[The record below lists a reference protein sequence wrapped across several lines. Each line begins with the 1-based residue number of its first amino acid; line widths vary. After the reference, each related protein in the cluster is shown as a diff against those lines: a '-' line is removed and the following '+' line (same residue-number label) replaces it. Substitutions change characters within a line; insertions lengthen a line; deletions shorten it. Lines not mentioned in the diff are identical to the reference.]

1 MISNAADYRYC
12 NVSNINVRG
21 DTMPQRGRGV
31 SPRVLSAEDVASLAE
46 GFYERRRLLDENDYV
61 TYYDKD
67 GNLDSVNC
75 HGNPVVPRHTLHD
88 PVCLASSIA
97 RLCRASSV
105 QSSTDMI
112 RRFRAFVNP
121 DRTPLVSVRKYPSR
135 SQPDD
140 LGAVCSPRYGW
151 CHPILYEIG
160 LNQCLQ
166 PFGSL
171 NPPDWPRIH
180 FDRYVRGHTRLDVD
194 VVRNAYDDL
203 GQLRRL
209 FLPMTTRY
217 SKDDRLLLYGAVPD
231 DGTRHAS
238 ANDRGEGGER
248 HDYYVSPVPEL
259 QPLVLGANDPTP
271 ARFSFES
278 TGCYCDEPNPRGD
291 TCDALYVSR
300 KSARRQVP
308 AGSSGGGS
316 EFVTVCC
323 NDRFTLCAVRP
334 VPLRSSG
341 AVDSYSPADGEV
353 VRVYALV
360 RAWYRDT
367 PESTRKPTD
376 LVSPQEFLVS
386 AGTTRPELPLSL
398 IDERA
403 CKAYLE
409 RAGMPTSVDEYPLV
423 LPDDESEY
431 QVHGRACGVTLVGV
445 WALAEPKPPNLR
457 IDVHNCAW

>member
-21 DTMPQRGRGV
+21 NTMPQRGRGV

-46 GFYERRRLLDENDYV
+46 GFYERLHLLDDNV
-61 TYYDKD
+61 TIYYDKD
-67 GNLDSVNC
+67 GNPGSVNC
-75 HGNPVVPRHTLHD
+75 HGNSPPRHALHD
-88 PVCLASSIA
+88 PACLASSIA
-97 RLCRASSV
+97 RLCRASGV
-105 QSSTDMI
+105 QSSVGML
-112 RRFRAFVNP
+112 RSFRAFVTP
-121 DRTPLVSVRKYPSR
+121 DRVPMISVRKYPSR

-151 CHPILYEIG
+151 CHPILYELG

-171 NPPDWPRIH
+171 NPPDWPRIR
-180 FDRYVRGHTRLDVD
+180 FDRSVRGHARLDVD

-203 GQLRRL
+203 KQLRRL

-217 SKDDRLLLYGAVPD
+217 SKDDRLLLYGAVPA
-231 DGTRHAS
+231 DGTRYAS
-238 ANDRGEGGER
+238 ANDPGEGER

-259 QPLVLGANDPTP
+259 QPLVLGANVPAP

-278 TGCYCDEPNPRGD
+278 TGCYCTEPNPRGD

-300 KSARRQVP
+300 RSARLQVS

-316 EFVTVCC
+316 EFITVCC
-323 NDRFTLCAVRP
+323 NDRFTLRAVRP
-334 VPLRSSG
+334 VPLRSVG
-341 AVDSYSPADGEV
+341 AVDSYSPANGEV

-367 PESTRKPTD
+367 KESERELID

-386 AGTTRPELPLSL
+386 AGTTMPELPLSL
-398 IDERA
+398 VGENA
-403 CKAYLE
+403 CRRYLE
-409 RAGMPTSVDEYPLV
+409 MAGMPTSVDEYPLV
-423 LPDDESEY
+423 SSDEETEHS
-431 QVHGRACGVTLVGV
+431 VHGRACGVTLVGV
-445 WALAEPKPPNLR
+445 WALAEPKSPNLKV
-457 IDVHNCAW
+457 DVHNCAW